1 MLKKEITY
9 VDYNDNQQTET
20 FYFNLTKTELTEME
34 TSVDGGMTSFIKS
47 IIAAEKVGEM
57 LQVFKRIILSSVGV
71 KSEDGK
77 RFIKSDEISK
87 DFVSSPAFDVLFMEL
102 ATDPEKVAEFI
113 KAVIPQDL
121 VGQLDEEIKKQT
133 VVEAVPGSSVVA
145 LDVSTTG

>member
-9 VDYNDNQQTET
+9 VDYNDKEQTET

-34 TSVDGGMTSFIKS
+34 ASVDDGMSNFLKRIV
-47 IIAAEKVGEM
+47 AAEKVGEM
-57 LQVFKRIILSSVGV
+57 LQVFKNIILSSVGI

-77 RFIKSDEISK
+77 RFIKSKEISQ

-102 ATDPEKVAEFI
+102 ATDPQKVAEFI

-121 VGQLDEEIKKQT
+121 ASRFDEEAKNNLVSIPLPDSSQT
-133 VVEAVPGSSVVA
+133 EG
-145 LDVSTTG
+145 